1 MKSDKRKLPRKFC
14 CEDMKSELKKTCEWH
29 SYYECGD
36 NVVAYLGKNK
46 YGLIIHDGGSSV
58 YEIQY
63 CPWCGNKFGK

>member
-1 MKSDKRKLPRKFC
+1 MAKDKPKLPRKLC
-14 CEDMKSELKKTCEWH
+14 CEDMKSQLTRKCEYH

-46 YGLIIHDGGSSV
+46 YGLMIHDGGSSV
-58 YEIQY
+58 YEIIH